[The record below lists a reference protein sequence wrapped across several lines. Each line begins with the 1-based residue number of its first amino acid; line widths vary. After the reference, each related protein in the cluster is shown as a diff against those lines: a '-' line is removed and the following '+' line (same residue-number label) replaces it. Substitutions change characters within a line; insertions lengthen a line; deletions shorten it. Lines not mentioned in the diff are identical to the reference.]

1 MKKNLFILVII
12 TLLNTV
18 ANAQIMSL
26 HMLKYEKS
34 INPLFSK
41 KSKSI

>member
-18 ANAQIMSL
+18 ANAQIIREN
-26 HMLKYEKS
+26 KEK
-34 INPLFSK
+34 
-41 KSKSI
+41 